1 MNPSAYCGGVK
12 AFQVLRK
19 RPVISPE
26 GYVRITRSALW
37 LLCIIVVSGAAV
49 RLSGSGLGCSDW
61 PNCNAEKFV
70 DVSTFHGAIE
80 QVNRLFTGLVAA
92 VVIVAVLAARYRI
105 PYRRDLLWMAW
116 GLVLGVAGQVILG
129 GIVVLTDLN
138 PIANQGHF
146 VLSMFLVANAFVLLK
161 RSQENTVNVERQIST
176 VGVWVVRLVCV
187 CGAIAI
193 FTGTVVTGS
202 GPHAGDEKAR
212 RLGFE
217 VASAAKVHG
226 TSVIIMIALML
237 VLAGYVRRTQ
247 GLTSMRSALEIV
259 ILVSILQATVG
270 YVQYFNDIPALLVGI
285 HVFGA
290 TLFFISLVN
299 LWLVGHQTFA
309 ARREIVERKS
319 IIV

>member
-1 MNPSAYCGGVK
+1 MNPSAYCGSVK
-12 AFQVLRK
+12 VFQVLQK

-26 GYVRITRSALW
+26 GYVRITRTALW

-61 PNCNAEKFV
+61 PRCNAEKFV

-105 PYRRDLLWMAW
+105 PYRRDLLLMAW

-146 VLSMFLVANAFVLLK
+146 ILSMFLVANAFVLLK
-161 RSQENTVNVERQIST
+161 RSQENTVNIERQTST
-176 VGVWVVRLVCV
+176 VGVWVVRLVCIS
-187 CGAIAI
+187 GAIAI

-202 GPHAGDEKAR
+202 GPHAGDEKSR

-217 VASAAKVHG
+217 VAAAAKVHG

-237 VLAGYVRRTQ
+237 VLAGYVRRTH
-247 GLTSMRSALEIV
+247 GLASMRSALEII
-259 ILVSILQATVG
+259 ILTSILQATVG

-299 LWLVGHQTFA
+299 LWLIGHQTFA
-309 ARREIVERKS
+309 VNREIVERKS

>member
-1 MNPSAYCGGVK
+1 MNPSAYCGSVK
-12 AFQVLRK
+12 VFQVLRK

-26 GYVRITRSALW
+26 GYVRITRTALW

-61 PNCNAEKFV
+61 PRCNAEKFV

-80 QVNRLFTGLVAA
+80 QVNRLFTGFVAA

-161 RSQENTVNVERQIST
+161 RSQENAVSIERQIST

-202 GPHAGDEKAR
+202 GPHAGDEKSR

-237 VLAGYVRRTQ
+237 VLAGYVRRTH
-247 GLTSMRSALEIV
+247 GLVSMRSALEIV

-309 ARREIVERKS
+309 AKREIAERKS

>member
-1 MNPSAYCGGVK
+1 M
-12 AFQVLRK
+12 
-19 RPVISPE
+19 ISPE
-26 GYVRITRSALW
+26 GYVRITRTALW
-37 LLCIIVVSGAAV
+37 LLCVIVVSGAAV

-237 VLAGYVRRTQ
+237 ILAGYVRRTQ
-247 GLTSMRSALEIV
+247 GLVAMRSTLEIV
-259 ILVSILQATVG
+259 ILVSVLQATVG

-290 TLFFISLVN
+290 TMFFISVVN
-299 LWLVGHQTFA
+299 LWLVGHQTFDVK
-309 ARREIVERKS
+309 REIVERNS

>member
-1 MNPSAYCGGVK
+1 MNPSAYCGSVK
-12 AFQVLRK
+12 VFQVLQK

-26 GYVRITRSALW
+26 GYVRITRTALW

-80 QVNRLFTGLVAA
+80 QANRLFTGLVAA

-146 VLSMFLVANAFVLLK
+146 ILSMFLVANAFVLLK
-161 RSQENTVNVERQIST
+161 RSQENTGKIEPKIST
-176 VGVWVVRLVCV
+176 LGVWLVRLVSIA
-187 CGAIAI
+187 GAIAI

-237 VLAGYVRRTQ
+237 VLAGFIRQTQ
-247 GLTSMRSALEIV
+247 GLASLRSALELIMIV
-259 ILVSILQATVG
+259 SVLQATVG
-270 YVQYFNDIPALLVGI
+270 YVQYFNDIPALLVGT
-285 HVFGA
+285 HVLGA
-290 TLFFISLVN
+290 TMFFISLVN
-299 LWLVGHQTFA
+299 VWLVGHQTFA
-309 ARREIVERKS
+309 AKREIVERKS

>member
-12 AFQVLRK
+12 AFQVLRR

-26 GYVRITRSALW
+26 GYVRITRTALW
-37 LLCIIVVSGAAV
+37 MLCVIVVSGAAV

-161 RSQENTVNVERQIST
+161 RSQENTVNVERQISA
-176 VGVWVVRLVCV
+176 VGTWVVRLVCI
-187 CGAIAI
+187 CGGIAI

-247 GLTSMRSALEIV
+247 ELVAMRSSLEIV
-259 ILVSILQATVG
+259 ILVSVLQATVG

-309 ARREIVERKS
+309 AKREIAERKS

>member
-1 MNPSAYCGGVK
+1 MK

-26 GYVRITRSALW
+26 GYVRITRTALL

-61 PNCNAEKFV
+61 PRCNAEKFV

-138 PIANQGHF
+138 PIANLGHF
-146 VLSMFLVANAFVLLK
+146 ILSMFLVANAFLLLK
-161 RSQENTVNVERQIST
+161 RSQENTVSIERQISS

-187 CGAIAI
+187 CGGIAI
-193 FTGTVVTGS
+193 FTGTIVTGS

-247 GLTSMRSALEIV
+247 GLVSMKSALEII
-259 ILVSILQATVG
+259 ILTSILQATVG

-299 LWLVGHQTFA
+299 LWLIGHQTFA
-309 ARREIVERKS
+309 AKREIVERKS

>member
-1 MNPSAYCGGVK
+1 MNPSAYCGSVK
-12 AFQVLRK
+12 VLQVLRK
-19 RPVISPE
+19 RPVIRPE
-26 GYVRITRSALW
+26 GYVRITRAALW

-61 PNCNAEKFV
+61 PRCNAEQFV

-105 PYRRDLLWMAW
+105 PYRRDLLRMAW

-146 VLSMFLVANAFVLLK
+146 VLSMFLVANAFILFK
-161 RSQENTVNVERQIST
+161 RSQEKGVNIERQNSN

-187 CGAIAI
+187 CGAMAI

-217 VASAAKVHG
+217 VASTAKVHG
-226 TSVIIMIALML
+226 ASVIVMISLML
-237 VLAGYVRRTQ
+237 VLAGVIHRTR
-247 GLTSMRSALEIV
+247 GLASLRSALEIV
-259 ILVSILQATVG
+259 MIVSVLQATVG

-285 HVFGA
+285 HIFGA
-290 TLFFISLVN
+290 TMFFISLVN
-299 LWLVGHQTFA
+299 VWLIGHQTFA

-319 IIV
+319 IIA

>member
-1 MNPSAYCGGVK
+1 MNPSAYCGSVK
-12 AFQVLRK
+12 VFQVFQK

-26 GYVRITRSALW
+26 GYVRITRTALW

-105 PYRRDLLWMAW
+105 PYRSDLLWMAW

-146 VLSMFLVANAFVLLK
+146 ILSMFLVANAFVLLK
-161 RSQENTVNVERQIST
+161 RSQESTAKIERQTST
-176 VGVWVVRLVCV
+176 VGVWVARLVCV
-187 CGAIAI
+187 CGAIAM

-212 RLGFE
+212 RLGFPL
-217 VASAAKVHG
+217 AAQQDQPG
-226 TSVIIMIALML
+226 
-237 VLAGYVRRTQ
+237 VR
-247 GLTSMRSALEIV
+247 V
-259 ILVSILQATVG
+259 
-270 YVQYFNDIPALLVGI
+270 
-285 HVFGA
+285 
-290 TLFFISLVN
+290 
-299 LWLVGHQTFA
+299 
-309 ARREIVERKS
+309 
-319 IIV
+319 

>member
-1 MNPSAYCGGVK
+1 MNPSAYCGSVK
-12 AFQVLRK
+12 VFQVLRQ

-26 GYVRITRSALW
+26 GYVRITRTALW

-80 QVNRLFTGLVAA
+80 QANRLFTGLVAA
-92 VVIVAVLAARYRI
+92 VVIVAVLAARYRV
-105 PYRRDLLWMAW
+105 PYRSDLLWMAW
-116 GLVLGVAGQVILG
+116 GLVFGVAGQVILG

-146 VLSMFLVANAFVLLK
+146 ILSMFLVANAFVLLK
-161 RSQENTVNVERQIST
+161 RSQENTAKIERKISFL
-176 VGVWVVRLVCV
+176 GVWLVRSVSI

-237 VLAGYVRRTQ
+237 VLAGFIRRTQ
-247 GLTSMRSALEIV
+247 GLASLRSALELIIIV
-259 ILVSILQATVG
+259 SVLQATIG
-270 YVQYFNDIPALLVGI
+270 YVQYFNDIPALLVGV
-285 HVFGA
+285 HVLGA

-299 LWLVGHQTFA
+299 LWLVGHQTFDIK
-309 ARREIVERKS
+309 REIVERKS

>member
-1 MNPSAYCGGVK
+1 M
-12 AFQVLRK
+12 
-19 RPVISPE
+19 ISPE
-26 GYVRITRSALW
+26 GYVRITRTALW
-37 LLCIIVVSGAAV
+37 LLCVIVVSGAAV

-247 GLTSMRSALEIV
+247 GLVAMRSTLEIV
-259 ILVSILQATVG
+259 ILVSVLQATVG

-290 TLFFISLVN
+290 TMFFISVVN
-299 LWLVGHQTFA
+299 LWLVGHQTFDVK
-309 ARREIVERKS
+309 REIVERNS

>member
-1 MNPSAYCGGVK
+1 
-12 AFQVLRK
+12 
-19 RPVISPE
+19 
-26 GYVRITRSALW
+26 
-37 LLCIIVVSGAAV
+37 VVSGAAV

-61 PNCNAEKFV
+61 PRCNAEKFV

-116 GLVLGVAGQVILG
+116 GLVLGVAGQVVLG

-146 VLSMFLVANAFVLLK
+146 ILSMFLVANAFVLLK
-161 RSQENTVNVERQIST
+161 RAQENVVGIERHISS
-176 VGVWVVRLVCV
+176 VGVWVVRLVCIS
-187 CGAIAI
+187 GAIAI
-193 FTGTVVTGS
+193 FTGTIVTGS
-202 GPHAGDEKAR
+202 GPHAGDEKSR

-226 TSVIIMIALML
+226 TTVVIMIILML

-247 GLTSMRSALEIV
+247 GLELMRSALEGV
-259 ILVSILQATVG
+259 ILVSVLQATVG

-290 TLFFISLVN
+290 TMFFISLVN
-299 LWLVGHQTFA
+299 LWLVGHQTFVA
-309 ARREIVERKS
+309 KREIVERKS

>member
-1 MNPSAYCGGVK
+1 MNPSAYCGSVK
-12 AFQVLRK
+12 VFQVFQK

-26 GYVRITRSALW
+26 GYVRITRAALY
-37 LLCIIVVSGAAV
+37 LLCVIVVSGAAV

-61 PNCNAEKFV
+61 PRCNAEKFV

-146 VLSMFLVANAFVLLK
+146 ILSMFLVANAFVLLK
-161 RSQENTVNVERQIST
+161 RSQENTVNIERQTST
-176 VGVWVVRLVCV
+176 VGVWVVRLVCIS
-187 CGAIAI
+187 GAIAI
-193 FTGTVVTGS
+193 FTGTIVTGS
-202 GPHAGDEKAR
+202 GPHAGDEKSR

-237 VLAGYVRRTQ
+237 VLAGYVRRTH
-247 GLTSMRSALEIV
+247 GLVSMRSALEIV

-299 LWLVGHQTFA
+299 LWLIGHQTFA

>member
-12 AFQVLRK
+12 AFQVLRR

-26 GYVRITRSALW
+26 GYVRITRTALW

-80 QVNRLFTGLVAA
+80 QVNRIFTGLVAA
-92 VVIVAVLAARYRI
+92 VVIVAVLAARYRS

-146 VLSMFLVANAFVLLK
+146 ILSMFLVANAFVLLK
-161 RSQENTVNVERQIST
+161 RSQENTVNVERQTST
-176 VGVWVVRLVCV
+176 VGVWVMRLVCV
-187 CGAIAI
+187 CGAVAI

-247 GLTSMRSALEIV
+247 GLVAMRSALEIV
-259 ILVSILQATVG
+259 ILVSVLQATIG
-270 YVQYFNDIPALLVGI
+270 YVQYFNDIPALLVGL

-290 TLFFISLVN
+290 TMFFISLVN
-299 LWLVGHQTFA
+299 LWLVGHQTFDIK
-309 ARREIVERKS
+309 REIVERNS

>member
-1 MNPSAYCGGVK
+1 MNPSAYCGGVN
-12 AFQVLRK
+12 AFEVLRR

-26 GYVRITRSALW
+26 GYVRITRTALW

-161 RSQENTVNVERQIST
+161 RSQENIVNVERMIST

-212 RLGFE
+212 RLGIE

-237 VLAGYVRRTQ
+237 ILAGYVRRIQ
-247 GLTSMRSALEIV
+247 GLVAMRSALEIV
-259 ILVSILQATVG
+259 ILVSVLQATVG

-285 HVFGA
+285 HVLGA

-309 ARREIVERKS
+309 SSREIVERKS

>member
-26 GYVRITRSALW
+26 GYVRITRTALW

-161 RSQENTVNVERQIST
+161 RSQENTVSIERQIST
-176 VGVWVVRLVCV
+176 VGVWVVRLVCI
-187 CGAIAI
+187 CGGIAI

-226 TSVIIMIALML
+226 TSVIIMISLML
-237 VLAGYVRRTQ
+237 ILAGYVRRTQ
-247 GLTSMRSALEIV
+247 GLVAMRSSLEIV
-259 ILVSILQATVG
+259 ILASVLQATIG

-309 ARREIVERKS
+309 ARREIAERKS

>member
-12 AFQVLRK
+12 AFQVLRR

-26 GYVRITRSALW
+26 GYVRITRTALW

-80 QVNRLFTGLVAA
+80 QVNRLFTGLVAT
-92 VVIVAVLAARYRI
+92 VVIVAVLAAGYRI

-161 RSQENTVNVERQIST
+161 RSQENTVNVERQISA

-187 CGAIAI
+187 CGGIAI

-226 TSVIIMIALML
+226 TSVIIMIVLML
-237 VLAGYVRRTQ
+237 VLAGYVWRTQ
-247 GLTSMRSALEIV
+247 GLVAMRSSLEIV
-259 ILVSILQATVG
+259 ILVSVLQATVG

-309 ARREIVERKS
+309 AKREIAERKS

>member
-12 AFQVLRK
+12 VFQVFRK
-19 RPVISPE
+19 RPEISPE
-26 GYVRITRSALW
+26 GYVRITRTALW

-92 VVIVAVLAARYRI
+92 VVILSVLAARYRT
-105 PYRRDLLWMAW
+105 PVRRDLVWLSW

-129 GIVVLTDLN
+129 GIVVLTGLN

-146 VLSMFLVANAFVLLK
+146 GLSMFLVANSFVLLQ
-161 RSQENTVNVERQIST
+161 RSKVEHKMIKRQIST
-176 VGVWVVRLVCV
+176 IGVWTVRSICLFGVL
-187 CGAIAI
+187 AI
-193 FTGTVVTGS
+193 FTGTIVTGS

-212 RLGFE
+212 RLGFAIG
-217 VASAAKVHG
+217 VVAKVHG
-226 TSVIIMIALML
+226 TTVLMTIGLML
-237 VLAGYVRRTQ
+237 ILAFFIRQTVASAPIRH
-247 GLTSMRSALEIV
+247 ALETLLV
-259 ILVSILQATVG
+259 IAILQATVG

-290 TLFFISLVN
+290 TLFFISVVN
-299 LWLVGHQTFA
+299 LWLVGHQTFEA
-309 ARREIVERKS
+309 KRVIVERKS

>member
-12 AFQVLRK
+12 VFQVLRR

-26 GYVRITRSALW
+26 GYVRITRTALW
-37 LLCIIVVSGAAV
+37 LLCVIVVSGAAV

-247 GLTSMRSALEIV
+247 GLVAMRSTLEIV
-259 ILVSILQATVG
+259 ILVSVLQATVG

-290 TLFFISLVN
+290 TMFFISVVN
-299 LWLVGHQTFA
+299 LWLVGHQTFDVK
-309 ARREIVERKS
+309 REIVERNS

>member
-1 MNPSAYCGGVK
+1 MNPSAYCGSVK
-12 AFQVLRK
+12 VFQVLRK

-26 GYVRITRSALW
+26 GYVRITRTALW

-61 PNCNAEKFV
+61 PRCNAEKFV

-92 VVIVAVLAARYRI
+92 VVIVAVLAARYRM
-105 PYRRDLLWMAW
+105 PYRSDLLW

-146 VLSMFLVANAFVLLK
+146 ILSMFLVANAFVLLK
-161 RSQENTVNVERQIST
+161 RSQENPVSIERQTST

-212 RLGFE
+212 RLGIE

-226 TSVIIMIALML
+226 TSVIIMISLML

-247 GLTSMRSALEIV
+247 GLVAMRSALEIV
-259 ILVSILQATVG
+259 ILVSVLQATIG
-270 YVQYFNDIPALLVGI
+270 YVQYFNDIPALLVGL

-290 TLFFISLVN
+290 TMFFISLVN
-299 LWLVGHQTFA
+299 LWLVGHQTFDVK
-309 ARREIVERKS
+309 REIVERNS

>member
-1 MNPSAYCGGVK
+1 MKPSAYCGGVK

-26 GYVRITRSALW
+26 GYVRITRTALL

-61 PNCNAEKFV
+61 PRCNAEKFV

-138 PIANQGHF
+138 PIANLGHF
-146 VLSMFLVANAFVLLK
+146 ILSMFLVANAFLLLK
-161 RSQENTVNVERQIST
+161 RSQENTVSIERQISS

-187 CGAIAI
+187 CGGIAI
-193 FTGTVVTGS
+193 FTGTIVTGS

-247 GLTSMRSALEIV
+247 GLVSMKSALEII
-259 ILVSILQATVG
+259 ILTSILQATVG

-299 LWLVGHQTFA
+299 LWLIGHQTFA
-309 ARREIVERKS
+309 AKREIVERKS

>member
-12 AFQVLRK
+12 AFQVLRR

-161 RSQENTVNVERQIST
+161 RSQENTVSIERQIST
-176 VGVWVVRLVCV
+176 VGVWVVRLVCI
-187 CGAIAI
+187 CGGIAI

-226 TSVIIMIALML
+226 TSVIMMIALML

-247 GLTSMRSALEIV
+247 GLVAMRSALEIV
-259 ILVSILQATVG
+259 ILVSVLQATVG
-270 YVQYFNDIPALLVGI
+270 YVQ
-285 HVFGA
+285 
-290 TLFFISLVN
+290 
-299 LWLVGHQTFA
+299 
-309 ARREIVERKS
+309 
-319 IIV
+319 